1 MICIKSN
8 NVFGYTETS
17 KYSMMMIKKIK
28 PDKKLWDGKTASG
41 FEVIGI
47 SILPLATASSDG
59 IFVS

>member
-8 NVFGYTETS
+8 NVFRVETS

-28 PDKKLWDGKTASG
+28 PDNKLWDGKTASG

-47 SILPLATASSDG
+47 SILPLASASSDG